1 MNGVEITR
9 KIEFDAAHRVM
20 GHEGRCKNLHGHR
33 YTVWVYAT
41 LQEGVGLDP
50 LGRVVDFSVLK
61 DKVGGWIDEN
71 WDHQTILCKDD
82 GDLIKAV
89 SEFCSNGSPFKLPYN
104 PTAENIAHFLL
115 YEVTPILF
123 VGNKEIKIN
132 KIVVEETPNCKATI
146 ERSY

>member
-1 MNGVEITR
+1 MNGLEISR

-33 YTVWVYAT
+33 YTVWVYAF

-61 DKVGGWIDEN
+61 SKIGGWIDEY
-71 WDHQTILCKDD
+71 WDHQTILCRDD

-89 SEFCSNGSPFKLPYN
+89 SEFCSHGMPFLLPYN
-104 PTAENIAHFLL
+104 PTAENMACFLL
-115 YEVTPILF
+115 YEVAPILF
-123 VGNKEIKIN
+123 SGNKDIKIN
-132 KIVVEETPNCKATI
+132 KIVVEETPNCKATV
-146 ERSY
+146 ERG